1 MAAKKLKVLGNGK
14 ILSYDRAML
23 NTNQNLTCFM
33 TAALLL
39 ICLLLMLAGCDRQ
52 EKVVSKQSIL
62 SELNVWVH
70 TGNEE
75 SLLLRKDQVARFNA
89 RHSRIKVTLISIPK
103 GTYSAQISAATRTG
117 TLPDIIELD
126 GPSLAS
132 FVTRGA
138 LVKLDKILTTTT
150 RQDILPSVFEQG
162 MYQGRVYSV
171 AETTNSFV
179 LYARKSL
186 LASAGYPV
194 PENPGDAWDLKE
206 FETLLAMAQKH
217 GDYSA
222 AIDIGLSNVEEPYA
236 KTLYPMLLSAGGGLV
251 DGQSPYKVEGLLNS
265 ATNIGFLKRIQR
277 WIDQGYI
284 DENSDHRAFSD
295 GRVALS
301 WGGLDKYVAYKALFD
316 DDLVVVPFPDLG
328 GGSRNVHQT
337 WGWSLTENC
346 EDTQA
351 AMRFLE
357 FLFLPDEANLAAKA
371 SGGLPGTFSGLS
383 GFNAF
388 SDSILISSLVS
399 DLESGMVA
407 SQAKSPLYPV
417 ISDEFQK
424 SFVRIR
430 SGASVEESLEA
441 AVDSI
446 NQQRQKFK
454 AELAEEGI

>member
-1 MAAKKLKVLGNGK
+1 M
-14 ILSYDRAML
+14 LSKNRNL
-23 NTNQNLTCFM
+23 NRFCSATLCLM
-33 TAALLL
+33 SLLL
-39 ICLLLMLAGCDRQ
+39 VAGCDRQ
-52 EKVVSKQSIL
+52 EKVVSKQAIL

-70 TGNEE
+70 TGNKET
-75 SLLLRKDQVARFNA
+75 LLLRKDQVARFNA
-89 RHSRIKVTLISIPK
+89 RHSRINVTLISIPK
-103 GTYSAQISAATRTG
+103 GTYDAQINAATRTG

-126 GPSLAS
+126 GSSLAS
-132 FVTRGA
+132 FVARGA
-138 LVKLDKILTTTT
+138 LRKLDKILTTTT

-171 AETTNSFV
+171 ADTTDSFV

-186 LASAGYPV
+186 LASAGYPI
-194 PENPGDAWDLKE
+194 PGSPGDAWDLNE
-206 FETLLAMAQKH
+206 FEALLAMAQKH

-251 DGQSPYKVEGLLNS
+251 DGQSTYKVEGLLNS
-265 ATNIGFLKRIQR
+265 AANIRFLKRIQR
-277 WIDQGYI
+277 WIAQGYI

-295 GRVALS
+295 GRVPLS
-301 WGGLDKYVAYKALFD
+301 WGGIDKYVAYKALFG

-328 GGSRNVHQT
+328 GGSRNVHQA
-337 WGWSLTENC
+337 WGWGLTENC

-357 FLFLPDEANLAAKA
+357 FLFLPDEVKLAAKA

-383 GFNAF
+383 GFSAF
-388 SDSILISSLVS
+388 SGSLSISSLVS
-399 DLESGMVA
+399 DLESGVVA
-407 SQAKSPLYPV
+407 SQLKSPLYPV

-430 SGASVEESLEA
+430 DGASVEESLEA

-446 NQQRQKFK
+446 NQQRQKFE
-454 AELAEEGI
+454 ASWLR

>member
-1 MAAKKLKVLGNGK
+1 
-14 ILSYDRAML
+14 ML
-23 NTNQNLTCFM
+23 NTNQNLPRFITV
-33 TAALLL
+33 TLLL
-39 ICLLLMLAGCDRQ
+39 ICLLLTLAGCDRQ

-70 TGNEE
+70 TGNKEM
-75 SLLLRKDQVARFNA
+75 LLLRKDQVARFNA
-89 RHSRIKVTLISIPK
+89 RHSRIKITLISIPK
-103 GTYSAQISAATRTG
+103 GTYGAQISAATRTG

-138 LVKLDKILTTTT
+138 LMKLDKILTTTT

-171 AETTNSFV
+171 SETTNSFV

-186 LASAGYPV
+186 LTSIGYRIPSDS
-194 PENPGDAWDLKE
+194 NDAWNLNE
-206 FETLLAMAQKH
+206 FEALLAMTQEH

-222 AIDIGLSNVEEPYA
+222 AIDIGLSNSDESYA
-236 KTLYPMLLSAGGGLV
+236 QTLYPMLLSAGGGLV
-251 DGQSPYKVEGLLNS
+251 DEQSPYKVEGLFNS
-265 ATNIGFLKRIQR
+265 PANIDFLKRIQS

-284 DENSDHRAFSD
+284 DENRDHKAFSD
-295 GRVALS
+295 ARVALS
-301 WGGLDKYVAYKALFD
+301 WGGLDQYAAYKAQFG

-328 GGSRNVHQT
+328 GGSRYVQQA
-337 WGWSLTENC
+337 WGWGLTENC
-346 EDTQA
+346 KDTQA

-357 FLFLPDEANLAAKA
+357 FLFLSDEVNLAAQA

-388 SDSILISSLVS
+388 SDSVSISSLVN
-399 DLESGMVA
+399 DLESGVVT
-407 SQAKSPLYPV
+407 SQLKSPIYPI
-417 ISDEFQK
+417 ISNEFQK

-430 SGASVEESLEA
+430 NGASVEESLET

-446 NQQRQKFK
+446 NQQRQKFE
-454 AELAEEGI
+454 AELAEVDH

>member
-1 MAAKKLKVLGNGK
+1 MSAKKLKALGNGK
-14 ILSYDRAML
+14 ILSYHRAML
-23 NTNQNLTCFM
+23 NKNRYLNHFFSVTLFFM
-33 TAALLL
+33 
-39 ICLLLMLAGCDRQ
+39 CLLLVLVGCDRQ
-52 EKVVSKQSIL
+52 EKVVSKQAIL

-70 TGNEE
+70 TGNKEM
-75 SLLLRKDQVARFNA
+75 LLLRKDQVARFNA

-103 GTYSAQISAATRTG
+103 GTYGAQINAATRTG

-132 FVTRGA
+132 FVARGA
-138 LVKLDKILTTTT
+138 LMKLDKILTTTT

-162 MYQGRVYSV
+162 MYQGRIYSV
-171 AETTNSFV
+171 ADTTNSFV

-186 LASAGYPV
+186 LASAGYRI
-194 PENPGDAWDLKE
+194 PENPSEAWDLNE
-206 FETLLAMAQKH
+206 FETLLAMALKH

-222 AIDIGLSNVEEPYA
+222 AIDVGSGNVDEPFA

-251 DGQSPYKVEGLLNS
+251 DEQSPYKTEGLFNS
-265 ATNIGFLKRIQR
+265 AANIGFLKRIQG

-284 DENSDHRAFSD
+284 DDNLDHKAFSD

-301 WGGLDKYVAYKALFD
+301 WASLDKYAAYKAQFA

-328 GGSRNVHQT
+328 GGSRNVHQA
-337 WGWSLTENC
+337 WGWGLTGNC

-357 FLFLPDEANLAAKA
+357 FLFLPEEVNLAAKA
-371 SGGLPGTFSGLS
+371 SGGLPGTFSGLV

-388 SDSILISSLVS
+388 SDSLSISSLVN
-399 DLESGMVA
+399 DHESGVVA
-407 SQAKSPLYPV
+407 SQLKSPIYPV
-417 ISDEFQK
+417 ISNEFQK

-430 SGASVEESLEA
+430 NGVSVEESLET

-446 NQQRQKFK
+446 NRQRQKFE
-454 AELAEEGI
+454 AELAEVDR